1 MGRFQNQLN
10 RKEIEETGKVYA
22 NFEGEIKERLKEF
35 ETQGKDGGKKEI
47 FKELVFCILTP
58 QSKARACWRALENM
72 TKNDILFKGDSK
84 EILKSLR
91 GVRFKYK
98 KSEYIV
104 KAREQFFSEENPIYS
119 FAKSKEDPY
128 KLRDYLAGNIK
139 GIGYKEASHFLRNI
153 GLGNGIAILDRHIL
167 GNLLK
172 LGVIREI
179 PKSLSR
185 KEYIEIEK
193 KMEEFSKYIKIP
205 LKHLDLTLWAK
216 ETGEVF
222 K

>member
-1 MGRFQNQLN
+1 MDRFRNQLN
-10 RKEIEETGKVYA
+10 RKAIEEVGKVYE
-22 NFEGEIKERLKEF
+22 NFKGEIKERLKEF
-35 ETQGKDGGKKEI
+35 ETQGKNGGKKEI

-58 QSKARACWRALENM
+58 QSKATICWRAVENM
-72 TKNDILFKGDSK
+72 IKNGTLFRGDAK
-84 EILKSLR
+84 EIQKSLK

-104 KAREQFFSEENPIYS
+104 RAREQFFSAENPICS
-119 FAKSKEDPY
+119 SLKNY
-128 KLRDYLAGNIK
+128 KNVHLLRDYLAGNIK

-172 LGVIREI
+172 LGVIKEI
-179 PKSLSR
+179 PKSLSG
-185 KEYIEIEK
+185 KEYIGIEK